1 MSSSSSILQY
11 LSSNSNSQNV
21 SQTNNSA
28 KRNAYDNGRLEHSSD
43 RTDDSPCDNER
54 IITVNRQVIVFDDN
68 WIKTQPTNESK
79 VIQSASQGE
88 AILLEAEQDETEF
101 LNSNQHQVLSPGKTK
116 SLNTVTDIMNMI
128 SPDELDENT
137 EQTRS
142 KPTTDKKISP
152 SKTRTQTNII
162 QSPIKTS
169 TLPMN
174 KTANGENRK
183 STSKVSR
190 TSKSISQSRSRS
202 PNRTTNK
209 RQAPS
214 MTSTGAF
221 HFVTPGEHQ
230 QEKSSKKVPRSK
242 SHRSPIKDDCK
253 RITSSDDEE
262 SETDH
267 LNSNALKLKLKE
279 EKRIGKKKGELLNQL
294 HENYEELL
302 EKYAQAEN
310 TIDQLRFQPKPF
322 SDTTPR
328 STTSEHHVH
337 IIQQPTV
344 NMTNLRAS
352 GVYHSI
358 DYSPFSTIRP
368 LASSTTTP
376 VRKSIS
382 PAYSEEVI
390 TPETYTVNLLVQTRT
405 LGNKMKSF
413 LTLMTTDQLSLAE
426 QKQVYENIKQDYEKL
441 VRTLDKK
448 KGGDNYRNI
457 DLDGDINT
465 ELDSMKYLLKEIV
478 ERITN
483 NLLGKSGENSPT
495 EQRTR
500 LTLDGSHSS
509 PLSARS
515 SLCNHNDLM
524 DQYKKLLNAVNSEST
539 DRIDQRAVRI
549 NELEN
554 DPQQMKTNISM
565 HDSSR
570 SSLYD
575 HQTPTKSKQKPYVY
589 VSGGSDEEQQLSHS
603 ITPIPMVKN
612 IESTSYEPDYIAP
625 SSVKRHEY
633 RIEEEIY
640 RNGQSPSA
648 KKRTPINRQDYEN
661 FEKTTRPKRKT
672 RPEQKAKIMNDRQYN
687 KQSSP
692 VILSDAAR
700 YLNSSMK
707 TRVNDYDSGIG
718 TTNLTKL
725 SHDSKLYTSTMD
737 ESHFHSFDEEQESI
751 SSSNSSNSDFAD
763 SRSPYR
769 FDNSLSNRR
778 KTQGRYDP
786 HSSSMKTR
794 VVGSVDPLPPT
805 PSISKRAHRS
815 DHTWKPTR
823 MPLHHRARL
832 IPVHRS
838 TSSGRHEIESSKMKY
853 SHSFASP
860 KRSTQHSS
868 YYQQTL
874 PSSSPQK
881 IYRSSL
887 YISRPNTYGLV
898 QENVSQNKFNGL
910 YVDSQTGIVYRHES
924 KKTASPTRVYCE
936 LPSQEKLHH
945 CTECGTMTNYHH
957 RHHFNSTVRQVPS
970 HVDDLGYDSGYGE
983 RNKWDRYNDN
993 VASSDTDSDLT
1004 QNNPEASQLD
1014 EVYNRAEKVLYNA
1027 QNLSRHINR
1036 QLKLTLAT
1044 I

>member
-21 SQTNNSA
+21 SQTNNNI
-28 KRNAYDNGRLEHSSD
+28 KRNAYDNGMLEHSSD
-43 RTDDSPCDNER
+43 RTDDSHDDNER
-54 IITVNRQVIVFDDN
+54 IVTLNRQVIIFDDN
-68 WIKTQPTNESK
+68 WKKTQPKNESK

-88 AILLEAEQDETEF
+88 AILLEAKQDETQF
-101 LNSNQHQVLSPGKTK
+101 LNSNQHQVLSSDKTK
-116 SLNTVTDIMNMI
+116 PLKTVRDIMDTI

-142 KPTTDKKISP
+142 HAKTDKKISSP
-152 SKTRTQTNII
+152 KIRTQTNMM
-162 QSPIKTS
+162 QSPMKTS
-169 TLPMN
+169 TPPT
-174 KTANGENRK
+174 KKITNGENRK
-183 STSKVSR
+183 STSKVSH
-190 TSKSISQSRSRS
+190 TSKSLSQSRLRS

-209 RQAPS
+209 RQVPS
-214 MTSTGAF
+214 MSSTGAF
-221 HFVTPGEHQ
+221 HFVTPCEHQ
-230 QEKSSKKVPRSK
+230 EEKRSKKVPK
-242 SHRSPIKDDCK
+242 SNSHSSPIKDDRK

-267 LNSNALKLKLKE
+267 LNPNVLKLKLKE
-279 EKRIGKKKGELLNQL
+279 EKRIGKKTGELLNQL

-337 IIQQPTV
+337 IIQQPIV

-358 DYSPFSTIRP
+358 NDSPFSTIRP

-376 VRKSIS
+376 VKKSIS

-441 VRTLDKK
+441 VRTLDKQK
-448 KGGDNYRNI
+448 YGNNYRNI
-457 DLDGDINT
+457 GLDGDINT
-465 ELDSMKYLLKEIV
+465 ELDSMKHLLKEIV

-500 LTLDGSHSS
+500 LTLDGSNSS

-524 DQYKKLLNAVNSEST
+524 DQYRKLLNAVNTEST
-539 DRIDQRAVRI
+539 DRIDQRTVRT

-554 DPQQMKTNISM
+554 DPKQMKANISI

-633 RIEEEIY
+633 RIEEEAH
-640 RNGQSPSA
+640 RNGQSPAA

-661 FEKTTRPKRKT
+661 FEKTTRSKRKT

-725 SHDSKLYTSTMD
+725 SHDSKLYTSTMN

-751 SSSNSSNSDFAD
+751 SSSNSSNSDFAG

-786 HSSSMKTR
+786 HSSCMEAR
-794 VVGSVDPLPPT
+794 VAGSFDSHTPT
-805 PSISKRAHRS
+805 SSISKRAHRS
-815 DHTWKPTR
+815 DHTWKPQR
-823 MPLHHRARL
+823 MSSHHRARL
-832 IPVHRS
+832 LPLHRS

-868 YYQQTL
+868 YYQQTV

-887 YISRPNTYGLV
+887 YINRPNTYGLV
-898 QENVSQNKFNGL
+898 QENNIIFS
-910 YVDSQTGIVYRHES
+910 RHES
-924 KKTASPTRVYCE
+924 KKKASPTRVYCE

-945 CTECGTMTNYHH
+945 CAECGTMTNYHH
-957 RHHFNSTVRQVPS
+957 RHHFNSTVRRVTS

-983 RNKWDRYNDN
+983 RNKWDPYNDN
-993 VASSDTDSDLT
+993 VSSSDTDSDLT

-1014 EVYNRAEKVLYNA
+1014 EVYNRAEKVLYSA